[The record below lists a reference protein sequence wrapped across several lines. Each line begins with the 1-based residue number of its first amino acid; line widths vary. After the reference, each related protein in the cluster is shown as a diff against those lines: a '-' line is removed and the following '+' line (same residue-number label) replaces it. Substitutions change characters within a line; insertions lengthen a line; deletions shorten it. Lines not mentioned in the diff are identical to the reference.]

1 MCTGAQD
8 RTDAKLAAIAPGE
21 YLGVDAPND
30 KDCPEGYYI
39 VRATSEAYQ
48 LEIAEELPEFLDD
61 DGEPLQ
67 LPAGSWVVDGEYLN
81 PVRGVTGAKY
91 WYLPYPADDPKRK
104 VRVPSHFVLH
114 AGFSIPRAE
123 EPAAAANQRKRKS
136 WGPADARREAVE
148 KGAVV
153 LPLQVHSATMDELDL
168 RRE

>member
-8 RTDAKLAAIAPGE
+8 HTDAKLAAIAPGE

-91 WYLPYPADDPKRK
+91 WYTPYPADDSRRH
-104 VRVPSHFVLH
+104 VGVPSHFVLH
-114 AGFSIPRAE
+114 AGFSMPRAV
-123 EPAAAANQRKRKS
+123 EPEATGSKRKR
-136 WGPADARREAVE
+136 WGPSDARRAAAGL
-148 KGAVV
+148 GAVV
-153 LPLQVHSATMDELDL
+153 LPIAVHSAMMDEQDL